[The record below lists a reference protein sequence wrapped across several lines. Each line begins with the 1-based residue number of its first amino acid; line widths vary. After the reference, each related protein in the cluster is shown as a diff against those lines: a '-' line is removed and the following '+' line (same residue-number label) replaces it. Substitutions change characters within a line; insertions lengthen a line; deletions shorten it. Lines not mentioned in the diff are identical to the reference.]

1 MRDPGVVRARAPA
14 RESPRGAFWSTP
26 MSALSSTLTVRHSPR
41 GNGMSPRS
49 KELTNGGWKPRL
61 CRGASRPP
69 RTYLVLQTPQRLA
82 VRSNEGACFCY
93 AKPQY
98 VPGRMPLP
106 ALGGVCPAVLSLA
119 KNSRWSKTP
128 LLTLPRGDLKN
139 VKSRLKIGCRVQ
151 SRSLAG
157 TGCRGDPRHA
167 TRHAGRPALCSGG

>member
-14 RESPRGAFWSTP
+14 REQRGEPGAFWSTP

-49 KELTNGGWKPRL
+49 KELASGGWKPRL

-106 ALGGVCPAVLSLA
+106 ALGGVCPAVLSP
-119 KNSRWSKTP
+119 KNLEQNP
-128 LLTLPRGDLKN
+128 LSPYKNRRKVVKLVLFNLKVSIVN
-139 VKSRLKIGCRVQ
+139 K
-151 SRSLAG
+151 
-157 TGCRGDPRHA
+157 
-167 TRHAGRPALCSGG
+167 